1 MIKRK
6 IESIRI
12 YFENGA
18 SGSRTS
24 EIKLPKDARRARR
37 EMAFLDLILIKLKII
52 DQQLTQLLSY

>member
-37 EMAFLDLILIKLKII
+37 EMAFLDLILIRLKII
-52 DQQLTQLLSY
+52 Y

>member
-1 MIKRK
+1 MIKRI

-24 EIKLPKDARRARR
+24 EIKLPKDARRASR
-37 EMAFLDLILIKLKII
+37 EIAFLDLKLIRLEII
-52 DQQLTQLLSY
+52 

>member
-37 EMAFLDLILIKLKII
+37 EIAFLDLILIRLKII
-52 DQQLTQLLSY
+52 Y

>member
-6 IESIRI
+6 IESIRM

-37 EMAFLDLILIKLKII
+37 EMAFLDLILIRLEII
-52 DQQLTQLLSY
+52 YRQLTR

>member
-6 IESIRI
+6 IESIRM

-24 EIKLPKDARRARR
+24 EIKLPKDARRASR
-37 EMAFLDLILIKLKII
+37 EIAFFDLILIRLEII
-52 DQQLTQLLSY
+52 YRQLTR